1 MCLLLI
7 RVIHI
12 IDPRPCCCWSQKR
25 PQGQRGLSCWCHSP
39 ALLHSRTD
47 RESGGSCRGWFAAP
61 ARRAAP
67 RALDIAQRTRD
78 HGRRDRHGEWAA
90 AAKVGW
96 GCSATARRRS
106 WPRAAAAAIKSYI
119 LDKSTNSYVYVIKD
133 RFYVHMCIVGAK
145 ARQENVV
152 VSQFKLDSNTISNTL
167 PHFVKYT
174 WELVH
179 IIVYSFS
186 VSTMFFLFSNS
197 HVLTISYYDT

>member
-1 MCLLLI
+1 VSFI

-152 VSQFKLDSNTISNTL
+152 SYLHPMTEYSRSCCVNDPVVTISNYCE
-167 PHFVKYT
+167 KDEYT
-174 WELVH
+174 
-179 IIVYSFS
+179 
-186 VSTMFFLFSNS
+186 
-197 HVLTISYYDT
+197 TI